1 MSVELLLEQIN
12 SEYLEA
18 QRNYDR
24 AKVWNDTDLE
34 RSSSAEM
41 DRLET
46 LKRGLE
52 LELQSYKQVQPP
64 TYPTYVTRYQR
75 QMRRKFR
82 KRG

>member
-1 MSVELLLEQIN
+1 MIKLLLEQID

-24 AKVWNDTDLE
+24 AKVWNDPDLE
-34 RSSSAEM
+34 RLSLTEM

-52 LELQSYKQVQPP
+52 LESQGYKQIDPP
-64 TYPTYVTRYQR
+64 TYPPYVTRYQR

-82 KRG
+82 KR